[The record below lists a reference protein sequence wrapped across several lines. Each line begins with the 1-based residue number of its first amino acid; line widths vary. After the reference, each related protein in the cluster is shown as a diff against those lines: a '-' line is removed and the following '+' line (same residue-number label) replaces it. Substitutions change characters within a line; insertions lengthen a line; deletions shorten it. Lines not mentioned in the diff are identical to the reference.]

1 MHGTAH
7 PFAADYARFRERAP
21 EPCLDDLTA
30 TLDVCDVSVP
40 FGLIDVRVTIAG
52 EGDGWY
58 VREIDLFTGTHY
70 GRELWASIAGPSD
83 PAHAPSEA
91 IERAIFEAVMADI
104 KADPKFDERAIE
116 ALVNQLG

>member
-7 PFAADYARFRERAP
+7 TLAANRARFQERAP
-21 EPCLDDLTA
+21 EPCLDDLYA
-30 TLDVCDVSVP
+30 TLDVCEVAVP
-40 FGLIDVRVTIAG
+40 FGLIDARVTIAG
-52 EGDGWY
+52 EGDDWY
-58 VREIDLFTGTHY
+58 VRGIDLFTGTHF

-83 PAHAPSEA
+83 PAHAPSSA
-91 IERAIFEAVMADI
+91 IERAIFDAVMADI